1 MKNCISVSEVSEKL
15 GYPSGETIQGL
26 RLLRAFVRLSP
37 SQRTEV
43 VDMVEHLATDPAPI
57 PDGMSGWLTTR

>member
-37 SQRTEV
+37 SQRSEV